1 MITLWLYSKIIS
13 YSDNNNNNIITTN
26 SNTMNNKLK
35 TKKALNYDHTDNCN
49 YVNAIGADY

>member
-35 TKKALNYDHTDNCN
+35 TKKALNYDHTDNYN